1 MRHGAPVD
9 MPEERLRYAPAGR
22 PPDAGLPPPP
32 PPPTNGHPAS
42 SASSTYPFLSH
53 SRAAPPAE
61 GPRFKVEEKNI
72 LMPSSD
78 PSSQQSHASAGARE
92 PLPLSRDPSG
102 SGIHGPNQ
110 DHRHTLS
117 LALERGEHRGRGS
130 PGVLSGRH
138 PLSASSSGDHSG
150 MVGEDAS
157 PHPKVLSLVH
167 DSKRG
172 RLSPLPQAVQ
182 GAQSRARG
190 PASEPG
196 IKNEFARMFSGI
208 GSGVGSAMSTPAPPD
223 SQAPHSFPSSPIR
236 GEDADGRT
244 VFGGKAGR
252 VEGPKRRAA
261 RRSRKTKADGIKK
274 EAEGENGAA
283 GSGSRG
289 QKRSRQN
296 YAASNLTLVQPYVVP
311 SNLSLACAHHF

>member
-1 MRHGAPVD
+1 MDV
-9 MPEERLRYAPAGR
+9 PEERLRFVPAGR
-22 PPDAGLPPPP
+22 PPDAGPPP

-42 SASSTYPFLSH
+42 SASSPYPFLSH
-53 SRAAPPAE
+53 SRAAQPAE
-61 GPRFKVEEKNI
+61 GPRFKMEDKHI

-78 PSSQQSHASAGARE
+78 PSSQQSHASARPRE
-92 PLPLSRDPSG
+92 PILLSRDPSS
-102 SGIHGPNQ
+102 SGTQGPPQ
-110 DHRHTLS
+110 DHRHSLS

-130 PGVLSGRH
+130 PGLLSARH
-138 PLSASSSGDHSG
+138 PLSASSLGDPSGPAGGD
-150 MVGEDAS
+150 DAS

-182 GAQSRARG
+182 GAQPKARG

-223 SQAPHSFPSSPIR
+223 PPAPDSLPPSPTRADVGEGR
-236 GEDADGRT
+236 G
-244 VFGGKAGR
+244 VLGGKADR
-252 VEGPKRRAA
+252 AEGPKPRAP
-261 RRSRKTKADGIKK
+261 RRSRKTKADGVKK
-274 EAEGENGAA
+274 EGEGENGAA
-283 GSGSRG
+283 GSSGRG

-296 YAASNLTLVQPYVVP
+296 YAASNLTLVQP
-311 SNLSLACAHHF
+311 